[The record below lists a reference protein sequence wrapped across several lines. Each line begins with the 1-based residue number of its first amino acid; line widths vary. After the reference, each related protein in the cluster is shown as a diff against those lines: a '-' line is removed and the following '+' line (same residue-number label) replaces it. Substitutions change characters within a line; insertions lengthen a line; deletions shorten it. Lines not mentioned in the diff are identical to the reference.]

1 MLFLDVL
8 YIALATIGIMVL
20 LQLITFV
27 GAKLLY
33 PPEPKIIYRDRDAPV
48 APRVI
53 EQPQF
58 TVPNNYL
65 PATALVAPPPNVPYP
80 RAPAQAPAQAPEM
93 IDGKPVLPAHLQAQ
107 DPRGGAGNGN
117 GQAYVG
123 AVSLPEY
130 EPPVSSTTS
139 ARVDTK
145 LPAGLQ
151 PVNPRDL

>member
-8 YIALATIGIMVL
+8 YIALATIGIMIL

-27 GAKLLY
+27 CAKLLY
-33 PPEPKIIYRDRDAPV
+33 PPEPKIIYRDVLAPTAVTQPV
-48 APRVI
+48 AIIQSP
-53 EQPQF
+53 QPAI
-58 TVPNNYL
+58 PNNYL
-65 PATALVAPPPNVPYP
+65 PPPPNVPYP
-80 RAPAQAPAQAPEM
+80 RAPAQAPEM
-93 IDGKPVLPAHLQAQ
+93 IDGKPVLPAHLQPQ
-107 DPRGGAGNGN
+107 DPRGGAVAGNGN
-117 GQAYVG
+117 GQSYSQS
-123 AVSLPEY
+123 VSLPEY